1 MPSTRSL
8 PSSRRR
14 PAYER
19 TAYERPVYGRNDY
32 DRPRYRSMQSIPD
45 WRRELDADLAAM
57 GKVWQMIRNGATRML
72 GEIGRQ
78 Y

>member
-1 MPSTRSL
+1 MPSTRPL

-19 TAYERPVYGRNDY
+19 
-32 DRPRYRSMQSIPD
+32 PRYRQMQPVPH

-57 GKVWQMIRNGATRML
+57 GKVWQMIRTGATRML

>member
-1 MPSTRSL
+1 MPSTRPL

-14 PAYER
+14 PA
-19 TAYERPVYGRNDY
+19 DQ
-32 DRPRYRSMQSIPD
+32 RPRYRPMQSTPH

>member
-1 MPSTRSL
+1 MPSTRPL

-19 TAYERPVYGRNDY
+19 PAYERPVYGRADY
-32 DRPRYRSMQSIPD
+32 NRPRYRPMQSTPD
-45 WRRELDADLAAM
+45 WRRELDADFAAM

>member
-1 MPSTRSL
+1 MPSTRPL

-14 PAYER
+14 PAYK
-19 TAYERPVYGRNDY
+19 RPVYGRADY
-32 DRPRYRSMQSIPD
+32 DTPRTRPMQSTPD
-45 WRRELDADLAAM
+45 WRRELNADLAAM

>member
-1 MPSTRSL
+1 MPSTRPL

-14 PAYER
+14 P
-19 TAYERPVYGRNDY
+19 TYERPAYGRADY
-32 DRPRYRSMQSIPD
+32 DRPRTRPMQSTPD

>member
-1 MPSTRSL
+1 MTSTRPR

-14 PAYER
+14 P
-19 TAYERPVYGRNDY
+19 TYERPVYGRADY
-32 DRPRYRSMQSIPD
+32 DRPRTRPMQSTPH

-57 GKVWQMIRNGATRML
+57 GKVWQMIRTGATRML

>member
-1 MPSTRSL
+1 MPSTRPL

-14 PAYER
+14 P
-19 TAYERPVYGRNDY
+19 TYERPVYGRADY
-32 DRPRYRSMQSIPD
+32 DMPRTRPMQSTPH

>member
-1 MPSTRSL
+1 MPSTRPL

-19 TAYERPVYGRNDY
+19 PVYGRADY
-32 DRPRYRSMQSIPD
+32 DRPRTRPMQSTPD

>member
-1 MPSTRSL
+1 MPSTRPL

-14 PAYER
+14 RAYERPAYER
-19 TAYERPVYGRNDY
+19 PAYGRADY
-32 DRPRYRSMQSIPD
+32 NRPRYRPMQSNPD
-45 WRRELDADLAAM
+45 WRRELDADFAAM

>member
-1 MPSTRSL
+1 MPSTRPL

-19 TAYERPVYGRNDY
+19 PAYGRVDY
-32 DRPRYRSMQSIPD
+32 DRPRARPMQSTPD

>member
-1 MPSTRSL
+1 MPSTRPL

-14 PAYER
+14 PVYER
-19 TAYERPVYGRNDY
+19 PAYERPAYGRADY
-32 DRPRYRSMQSIPD
+32 NRPRYRPMQSTPN
-45 WRRELDADLAAM
+45 WRRELDADFAAM

>member
-1 MPSTRSL
+1 MPSTRPL

-19 TAYERPVYGRNDY
+19 PVYGRVDY
-32 DRPRYRSMQSIPD
+32 DRPRTRSMQSTPD